1 MIIYLRNTLLISFVL
16 LLTGCGAYF
25 NQPIAPQDARMA
37 EVTNQTRKLKD
48 LPKPL
53 SPIVVGVYNFKDQ
66 TGQYKNIENGSTFST
81 AVTQGATTILIKAL
95 EDSKWFRPIERE
107 NLNNL
112 LNERNIIRTTRDE
125 YRKSADDP
133 VQRLNPLLFA
143 GILLEGGVI
152 SYDTNLMTGGVGA
165 RYFGTGGSS
174 QYRQDRITVYL
185 RAISTSTG
193 EVLKTVNVSKT
204 ILSQSVDVGIF
215 KYVNFQRLLEVET
228 GFTKNEPTQM
238 AVQEAIELAVHLLIL
253 EGIQDKLWTS
263 ADGEEKDKELVEEY
277 LIEKQLEES
286 TALYDRKYLKHDFKH
301 AFNVSGG
308 VALVDG
314 DYTSG
319 QLDYM
324 AELGYKYRLIPEL
337 SISSRF
343 QIFKLNS
350 TEETNHWWLSESFN
364 VEYNILP
371 HDRLSPFIFAGPE
384 ILLFADDSPSL
395 YLQRWDS
402 FFALKFG
409 AGLEYAVSDRVSF
422 VLTGDFN
429 RTFSD
434 KIDNQPG
441 GRRDDFFYTFGFGLN
456 YHFGSKK
463 SKLKTNEHF

>member
-228 GFTKNEPTQM
+228 GFTK
-238 AVQEAIELAVHLLIL
+238 
-253 EGIQDKLWTS
+253 K
-263 ADGEEKDKELVEEY
+263 
-277 LIEKQLEES
+277 
-286 TALYDRKYLKHDFKH
+286 
-301 AFNVSGG
+301 
-308 VALVDG
+308 
-314 DYTSG
+314 
-319 QLDYM
+319 
-324 AELGYKYRLIPEL
+324 
-337 SISSRF
+337 
-343 QIFKLNS
+343 
-350 TEETNHWWLSESFN
+350 
-364 VEYNILP
+364 
-371 HDRLSPFIFAGPE
+371 
-384 ILLFADDSPSL
+384 
-395 YLQRWDS
+395 
-402 FFALKFG
+402 
-409 AGLEYAVSDRVSF
+409 
-422 VLTGDFN
+422 
-429 RTFSD
+429 
-434 KIDNQPG
+434 
-441 GRRDDFFYTFGFGLN
+441 
-456 YHFGSKK
+456 
-463 SKLKTNEHF
+463 